1 MKRENTDMENETLAE
16 KSMEPRTAL
25 FRNPLRRGHL
35 KIGTR
40 LTWCFIAIIFAMLAA
55 NLVAVWQFRRTTAP
69 SELLNEADQL
79 SLAAMTVHLDV
90 DTLGNRLAALAD
102 INNGPDLVKESESLR
117 RKFLAD
123 VTHAQQLFTKPGGT
137 RHDPVILSTLQ
148 TLKVTL
154 PSQIDKVEG
163 LAEANEW
170 PAARARLADQVQGLM
185 DLSALLLERVDRE
198 VSRQRAEALES
209 AQRVSHQLLVVL
221 PLTAL
226 LTMLLAIL
234 LGWRVTRTITEPL
247 AELHAGAQ
255 ALAQGDFEQEVK
267 VAGDDELATVA
278 RAFNYAAQRLRESY
292 GELRNR
298 EEALRRSE
306 KELRDVIET
315 IPALV
320 WSTSPD
326 GAVDFISRR
335 WQDLTGL
342 RPENA
347 LGWNWETALHPDD
360 RNRYLAEWR
369 AALNKKQRMEAEVR
383 VARADGEYRWLL
395 ARNVPLRDESGNI
408 FKWYG
413 VATDIED
420 RKRAEQERERL
431 RQLEA
436 DLAHLNRVSM
446 LGELAASIAHEVN
459 QPLSALATSGSA
471 CLRWL
476 AGDVPNLEKAREAA
490 QRIVRDGKRAGEVIA
505 RIRALTKRAATPREK
520 LDLNETIRDVLA
532 LVGDEAKKRNVI
544 IRTQFADDL
553 SPISGDRVQLQQVVL
568 NLVMNGMEAMSSVSE
583 RARELVIATRN
594 IDPDELQVTVED
606 SGIGLDPNAI
616 AKIFD
621 PFYTTKPGGMG
632 MGLSISRSILQ
643 AHGGRLWATA
653 NDGPGTSFHFT
664 LPKYHDEESNAGV

>member
-1 MKRENTDMENETLAE
+1 MESESLAG
-16 KSMEPRTAL
+16 KSIEPRSVL

-40 LTWCFIAIIFAMLAA
+40 LTSCFIAIIFAMLVA
-55 NLVAVWQFRRTTAP
+55 NLVAVWQFRRTAAP

-79 SLAAMTVHLDV
+79 SLAALTVHLDV
-90 DTLGNRLAALAD
+90 DTLKNRLAALAE
-102 INNGPDLVKESESLR
+102 INNGPNLLKESASLR
-117 RKFLAD
+117 RKFVAD
-123 VTHAQQLFTKPGGT
+123 VTNAQQSFAKPGDT
-137 RHDPVILSTLQ
+137 KHDPVILSTLQ
-148 TLKVTL
+148 TLKVAL
-154 PSQIDKVEG
+154 PSQIDKVED
-163 LAEANEW
+163 LAEANDW
-170 PAARARLADQVQGLM
+170 PAVRLRLGDQVQGLM
-185 DLSALLLERVDRE
+185 DLSALLLERVDAE

-209 AQRVSHQLLVVL
+209 AQRVSRQLLMVL
-221 PLTAL
+221 PLTSL

-234 LGWRVTRTITEPL
+234 LGWRVTQTITEPL

-267 VAGDDELATVA
+267 VTGDDELATVA
-278 RAFNYAAQRLRESY
+278 RAFNYAAGRLRQSY

-315 IPALV
+315 IPAVV

-326 GAVDFISRR
+326 GAIDFISRR

-342 RPENA
+342 QPDDA
-347 LGWNWETALHPDD
+347 LGWKWEAVVHPDD
-360 RNRYLAEWR
+360 RSRYLAEWR
-369 AALNKKQRMEAEVR
+369 AALNNQQKMEAEVR
-383 VARADGEYRWLL
+383 VMHADGDYRWLL
-395 ARNVPLRDESGNI
+395 ARNVPLWDESGNI
-408 FKWYG
+408 FRWYG

-436 DLAHLNRVSM
+436 DLAHINRVSM
-446 LGELAASIAHEVN
+446 MGELAASIAHEVN
-459 QPLSALATSGSA
+459 QPLSGIVSNGSA

-476 AGDVPNLEKAREAA
+476 AAEVPDLDEARENVR
-490 QRIVRDGKRAGEVIA
+490 RIIRDGKRAGEVIA
-505 RIRALTKRAATPREK
+505 RIRALTKRSVTARER

-532 LVGDEAKKRNVI
+532 LVGDEARKKTVV
-544 IRTQFADDL
+544 IRTRLTDDG
-553 SPISGDRVQLQQVVL
+553 SPVLGDRVQLQQVVL
-568 NLVMNGMEAMSSVSE
+568 NLVMNAIEAMSSVSE
-583 RARELVIATRN
+583 RSRELNLTTRN
-594 IDPDELQVTVED
+594 IDSDQVEVTVED
-606 SGIGLDPNAI
+606 SGTGIDPEKI
-616 AKIFD
+616 DKIFD
-621 PFYTTKPGGMG
+621 SFYTTKPGGMG

-664 LPKYHDEESNAGV
+664 LSTYHEEGSPESRD